1 MAPETLRDECKVSF
15 WTDVWSLA
23 CVALEI
29 LSGELPFK
37 MNFKLEPNDL
47 SSKFRQ
53 KITPLSHLAPDGFKQ
68 LFEEYDGFVSEES
81 KSRDIYDRICK
92 TFYELLQSCFSFE
105 PKERPTIKTMKECV
119 LKCLENLKSI
129 RKSRFWHVRDKIKLN
144 PSQEDLDRMIDRDA
158 DAQRE
163 KNRLDEAN
171 RERSRN
177 MSKHNADMAKFSSRG
192 NIGNSTTVHDKQ
204 TPRQGNRR
212 DKVRTSSFKSGTI
225 KFYNAS
231 REFGYITPDDGGKD
245 VRFTKRCIGS
255 EKVRTSSFK
264 SGTIKFYNASREFG
278 YITPDDGGKDVRFTK
293 RCIGSEISLSKIRS
307 SACVEFVEDRRSKPQ
322 NRFAFKIRM
331 CDGS

>member
-1 MAPETLRDECKVSF
+1 MAPETLRGECNVWF

-53 KITPLSHLAPDGFKQ
+53 KITPLRHLAPKGSKQ

-81 KSRDIYDRICK
+81 KSRDIYDTTCK
-92 TFYELLQSCFSFE
+92 ILYELLQSCFSFE

-177 MSKHNADMAKFSSRG
+177 MSKHYADMVKISSRG
-192 NIGNSTTVHDKQ
+192 NVGNSTTVHDKQ

-212 DKVRTSSFKSGTI
+212 D
-225 KFYNAS
+225 
-231 REFGYITPDDGGKD
+231 
-245 VRFTKRCIGS
+245 
-255 EKVRTSSFK
+255 KVRTSSFK

-331 CDGS
+331 FEGS

>member
-1 MAPETLRDECKVSF
+1 MRDECNVSF

-81 KSRDIYDRICK
+81 KSRDIYDTTCK
-92 TFYELLQSCFSFE
+92 ILYELLQSCFSFE

-144 PSQEDLDRMIDRDA
+144 PSQEDLNSMIDRDA

-177 MSKHNADMAKFSSRG
+177 MSKHYADMVKISSRG
-192 NIGNSTTVHDKQ
+192 NVGNSTIVQDRR
-204 TPRQGNRR
+204 TPRRGNVQNRSQQSL
-212 DKVRTSSFKSGTI
+212 KTGTI
-225 KFYNAS
+225 LFYSMESGKGCIN
-231 REFGYITPDDGGKD
+231 PDDGGSA
-245 VRFTKRCIGS
+245 VHFTTLSIMHGTHMSKLCYSARVQFLEDWKS
-255 EKVRTSSFK
+255 QPTNRLAFKVRL
-264 SGTIKFYNASREFG
+264 
-278 YITPDDGGKDVRFTK
+278 
-293 RCIGSEISLSKIRS
+293 C
-307 SACVEFVEDRRSKPQ
+307 
-322 NRFAFKIRM
+322 
-331 CDGS
+331 